1 MNIIMH
7 IVIIIYILFILNIY
21 IIIEIFNYEIKKI
34 ERNLNNKLVSISN
47 HEPEL
52 VNISNHEPELVNI
65 SNHEPE
71 LVNIS
76 NHEPELVNISNH
88 EPEPEYDNIYG
99 CINIAQNNYAI
110 DSYFIKNINNTNNF
124 NSILSSLKDE
134 LNTCY
139 ILYNNTLIINTLIN
153 SQHYESYKQ
162 IKDFP
167 LSKCDEEY
175 FDYYIYNIYSGEICN
190 ELNILNNDCSQFNI
204 ITLMLG
210 LERCNI

>member
-7 IVIIIYILFILNIY
+7 LVIIIYILFILNIY

-34 ERNLNNKLVSISN
+34 ERKLYNKLVNISIHEPELVSIDN

-52 VNISNHEPELVNI
+52 VSIDDHE
-65 SNHEPE
+65 H
-71 LVNIS
+71 
-76 NHEPELVNISNH
+76 
-88 EPEPEYDNIYG
+88 DNIYG
-99 CINIAQNNYAI
+99 CINIVQNNYAI
-110 DSYFIKNINNTNNF
+110 DSYFIKNTNNTNNF

-134 LNTCY
+134 LNTCN
-139 ILYNNTLIINTLIN
+139 ILYNNTLIN
-153 SQHYESYKQ
+153 SRHYESYKQ

-210 LERCNI
+210 LERCNTIL